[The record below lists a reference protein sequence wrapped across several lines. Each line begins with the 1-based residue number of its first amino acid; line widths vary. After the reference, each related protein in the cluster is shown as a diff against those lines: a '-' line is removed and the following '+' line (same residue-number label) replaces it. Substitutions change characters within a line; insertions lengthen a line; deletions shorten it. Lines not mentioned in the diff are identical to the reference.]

1 MSVIIWYN
9 KTKRGDFMTT
19 SFLILSISSVVLL
32 NGIFNSVCKKHF
44 KTNDDIY
51 KFNIFVYAVCILIFG
66 ILTLNGSFSLY
77 TVLLGVLFGVV
88 TALSNLYKMLALS
101 KGPMHI
107 TLLITTSSMI
117 IPTLSGVFFGEKFS
131 LFKILFVLILIYF
144 IYLSIGKSKEGK
156 INKSWGI
163 YCLLAFILIG
173 SIGIIQK
180 IHQTSSHKSEI
191 SGFLFVSFFISLI
204 ISGLRVKDK
213 KNFKDKK
220 NLIPLA
226 MICGVCT
233 FTMNFLNL
241 KLSGLLPSQLFFPLV
256 NGSAIVLSSV
266 MSAVLFKERLSKRQT
281 VGLIGGILSLIG
293 ICIVP

>member
-1 MSVIIWYN
+1 
-9 KTKRGDFMTT
+9 MTT
-19 SFLILSISSVVLL
+19 AFLILSISSVVLQ
-32 NGIFNSVCKKHF
+32 NGIFNSVCKKHL

-66 ILTLNGSFSLY
+66 ILTLNGSLSLY

-131 LFKILFVLILIYF
+131 LFKILLVLILIYF

-213 KNFKDKK
+213 KNFKDQK

-226 MICGVCT
+226 MICGGCT
-233 FTMNFLNL
+233 FGMNYINL
-241 KLSGLLPSQLFFPLV
+241 KLSGLLPSQLFFPLI
-256 NGSAIVLSSV
+256 NGSAIILSSL
-266 MSAVLFKERLSKRQT
+266 MSMIVFKERLSKKQT
-281 VGLIGGILSLIG
+281 VGLVGGIICLIA
-293 ICIVP
+293 ICLVP

>member
-1 MSVIIWYN
+1 
-9 KTKRGDFMTT
+9 MTT
-19 SFLILSISSVVLL
+19 AFLILSISSVVLQ
-32 NGIFNSVCKKHF
+32 NGIFNSVCKKHL
-44 KTNDDIY
+44 KTKDDIY

-66 ILTLNGSFSLY
+66 ILTLNGSLSLY

-131 LFKILFVLILIYF
+131 LFKLLLVLILIYF

-163 YCLLAFILIG
+163 YCLLTFILMG

-204 ISGLRVKDK
+204 ISGLRVKDR
-213 KNFKDKK
+213 KNYKDKK

-241 KLSGLLPSQLFFPLV
+241 KLSGLLPSQLFFPLI

>member
-1 MSVIIWYN
+1 MGNY
-9 KTKRGDFMTT
+9 MTT
-19 SFLILSISSVVLL
+19 ALLILSISSVVLQ
-32 NGIFNSVCKKHF
+32 NGIFNSLCKKHL
-44 KTNDDIY
+44 KTNDDLY

-66 ILTLNGSFSLY
+66 ILTLNGSLSLY

-131 LFKILFVLILIYF
+131 LFKILLVLILIYF

-156 INKSWGI
+156 INRSWGI

-173 SIGIIQK
+173 SIGLIQK

-191 SGFLFVSFFISLI
+191 SGFLCVSFFISLI

-226 MICGVCT
+226 MICGGCT
-233 FTMNFLNL
+233 FGMNYINL

-256 NGSAIVLSSV
+256 NGSAIILSSL
-266 MSAVLFKERLSKRQT
+266 MSMIVFKERLSKKQT
-281 VGLIGGILSLIG
+281 VGLVGGIICLIA
-293 ICIVP
+293 ICLVP

>member
-1 MSVIIWYN
+1 
-9 KTKRGDFMTT
+9 MTT
-19 SFLILSISSVVLL
+19 ALLILSISSVVLQ
-32 NGIFNSVCKKHF
+32 NGIFNSVCKKHL

-66 ILTLNGSFSLY
+66 ILTLNGSLSLY

-131 LFKILFVLILIYF
+131 LFKILLVLILIYF
-144 IYLSIGKSKEGK
+144 IYLSIGKSKESK

-163 YCLLAFILIG
+163 YCLLAFILVG

-213 KNFKDKK
+213 KNFKDQK

-226 MICGVCT
+226 MICGGCT
-233 FTMNFLNL
+233 FGMNYINL
-241 KLSGLLPSQLFFPLV
+241 KLSGLLPSQLFFPLI
-256 NGSAIVLSSV
+256 NGSAIILSSL
-266 MSAVLFKERLSKRQT
+266 MSMIVFKERLSKKQT
-281 VGLIGGILSLIG
+281 VGLVGGIICLIA
-293 ICIVP
+293 ICLVP

>member
-1 MSVIIWYN
+1 MGNY
-9 KTKRGDFMTT
+9 MTT
-19 SFLILSISSVVLL
+19 ALLILSISSVVLQ
-32 NGIFNSVCKKHF
+32 NGIFNSLCKKHL

-66 ILTLNGSFSLY
+66 ILTLNGSLSLY

-131 LFKILFVLILIYF
+131 LFKILLVLILIYF

-156 INKSWGI
+156 INRSWGI

-173 SIGIIQK
+173 SIGLIQK

-191 SGFLFVSFFISLI
+191 SGFLCVSFFISLI

-226 MICGVCT
+226 MICGGCT
-233 FTMNFLNL
+233 FGMNYINL

-256 NGSAIVLSSV
+256 NGSAIILSSL
-266 MSAVLFKERLSKRQT
+266 MSMIVFKERLSKKQT
-281 VGLIGGILSLIG
+281 VGLVGGIICLIA
-293 ICIVP
+293 ICLVP

>member
-1 MSVIIWYN
+1 
-9 KTKRGDFMTT
+9 MTT
-19 SFLILSISSVVLL
+19 AFLILSISSIVLQ
-32 NGIFNSVCKKHF
+32 NGIFNSVCKKHL

-66 ILTLNGSFSLY
+66 ILTLNGSLSLY

-131 LFKILFVLILIYF
+131 LFKLLLVLILIYF

-163 YCLLAFILIG
+163 CCLLTFILMG

-213 KNFKDKK
+213 KNFKDMK

-226 MICGVCT
+226 MICGGCT
-233 FTMNFLNL
+233 FGMNYINL
-241 KLSGLLPSQLFFPLV
+241 KLSGLLPSQLFFPLI
-256 NGSAIVLSSV
+256 NGSAIILSSL
-266 MSAVLFKERLSKRQT
+266 MSMIVFKERLSKKQT
-281 VGLIGGILSLIG
+281 VGLVGGIICLIA
-293 ICIVP
+293 ICLVP

>member
-1 MSVIIWYN
+1 
-9 KTKRGDFMTT
+9 MTT
-19 SFLILSISSVVLL
+19 AFLILSICSVVLQ
-32 NGIFNSVCKKHF
+32 NGIFNSVCKKHL

-66 ILTLNGSFSLY
+66 ILTLNGSLSLY

-131 LFKILFVLILIYF
+131 LFKILLVLILIYF

-163 YCLLAFILIG
+163 YCLLAFILMG

-213 KNFKDKK
+213 KNFKVARGRD
-220 NLIPLA
+220 
-226 MICGVCT
+226 
-233 FTMNFLNL
+233 FEE
-241 KLSGLLPSQLFFPLV
+241 QH
-256 NGSAIVLSSV
+256 
-266 MSAVLFKERLSKRQT
+266 
-281 VGLIGGILSLIG
+281 
-293 ICIVP
+293 

>member
-9 KTKRGDFMTT
+9 KAKRGDFMTT
-19 SFLILSISSVVLL
+19 AFLILSISSMVLQ
-32 NGIFNSVCKKHF
+32 NGIFNSVCKKHL

-66 ILTLNGSFSLY
+66 ILTLNGSLSLY

-131 LFKILFVLILIYF
+131 LFKLLLVLILIYF

-163 YCLLAFILIG
+163 CCLLAFILMG

>member
-1 MSVIIWYN
+1 M
-9 KTKRGDFMTT
+9 
-19 SFLILSISSVVLL
+19 
-32 NGIFNSVCKKHF
+32 
-44 KTNDDIY
+44 
-51 KFNIFVYAVCILIFG
+51 
-66 ILTLNGSFSLY
+66 
-77 TVLLGVLFGVV
+77 LFGVV

-131 LFKILFVLILIYF
+131 LFKILLVLILIYF

-163 YCLLAFILIG
+163 YCLLTFILMG

>member
-1 MSVIIWYN
+1 
-9 KTKRGDFMTT
+9 MTT
-19 SFLILSISSVVLL
+19 AFLILSISSVVLQ
-32 NGIFNSVCKKHF
+32 NGIFNSVCKKHL

-51 KFNIFVYAVCILIFG
+51 KFNIFVYAVCLLIFG
-66 ILTLNGSFSLY
+66 ILTLNESISLY

-131 LFKILFVLILIYF
+131 LFKILLVLILIYF

-163 YCLLAFILIG
+163 YCLLAFILMG

-220 NLIPLA
+220 ILIPLA

>member
-1 MSVIIWYN
+1 
-9 KTKRGDFMTT
+9 MTT
-19 SFLILSISSVVLL
+19 AFLILSISSVVLQ
-32 NGIFNSVCKKHF
+32 NGIFNSVCKKHL

-51 KFNIFVYAVCILIFG
+51 QFNIFVYAVCILIFG
-66 ILTLNGSFSLY
+66 ILTLNGSLSLY

-131 LFKILFVLILIYF
+131 LFKLLLVLILIYF

-173 SIGIIQK
+173 SIGVIQK

-226 MICGVCT
+226 MICGGCT
-233 FTMNFLNL
+233 FSMNYINL

-256 NGSAIVLSSV
+256 NGSAIILSSL
-266 MSAVLFKERLSKRQT
+266 MSVIVFKERLSKKQT
-281 VGLIGGILSLIG
+281 VGLVGGIICLIA
-293 ICIVP
+293 ICLVP

>member
-1 MSVIIWYN
+1 
-9 KTKRGDFMTT
+9 MTT
-19 SFLILSISSVVLL
+19 AFLILSISSAVLQ
-32 NGIFNSVCKKHF
+32 NGIFNSVCKKHL

-66 ILTLNGSFSLY
+66 ILTLNGSLSLY

-131 LFKILFVLILIYF
+131 LLKLLFVFVLIYF
-144 IYLSIGKSKEGK
+144 IYLSIGKTKEGK
-156 INKSWGI
+156 TNKLWGI
-163 YCLLAFILIG
+163 YCLLAFVFIG
-173 SIGIIQK
+173 AIGVIQK
-180 IHQTSSHKSEI
+180 VHQTSVYKDEI
-191 SGFLFVSFFISLI
+191 SGFLFVSFFVSLI
-204 ISGLRVKDK
+204 ISFLRVKEKRSFEFK
-213 KNFKDKK
+213 KR
-220 NLIPLA
+220 LIPLA
-226 MICGVCT
+226 IISGVCI

-256 NGSAIVLSSV
+256 NGSSIVLSSL
-266 MSAVLFKERLSKRQT
+266 MSMIVFKERLSKKQT
-281 VGLIGGILSLIG
+281 VGLVGGIICLIA
-293 ICIVP
+293 ICLVP

>member
-1 MSVIIWYN
+1 
-9 KTKRGDFMTT
+9 MTT
-19 SFLILSISSVVLL
+19 ALLILSISSVVLQ
-32 NGIFNSVCKKHF
+32 NGIFNSVCKKRL

-66 ILTLNGSFSLY
+66 ILTLNGSLSLY

-131 LFKILFVLILIYF
+131 LFKILLVLILIYF
-144 IYLSIGKSKEGK
+144 IYLSIGKSKESK

-163 YCLLAFILIG
+163 YCLLAFILVG

-213 KNFKDKK
+213 KNFKDQK

-226 MICGVCT
+226 MICGGCT
-233 FTMNFLNL
+233 FGMNYINL
-241 KLSGLLPSQLFFPLV
+241 KLSGLLPSQLFFPLI
-256 NGSAIVLSSV
+256 NGSAIILSSL
-266 MSAVLFKERLSKRQT
+266 MSMIVFKERLSKKQT
-281 VGLIGGILSLIG
+281 VGLVGGIICLIA
-293 ICIVP
+293 ICLVP

>member
-1 MSVIIWYN
+1 
-9 KTKRGDFMTT
+9 MTT
-19 SFLILSISSVVLL
+19 AFLILSISSMVLQ
-32 NGIFNSVCKKHF
+32 NGIFNSVCKKHL

-66 ILTLNGSFSLY
+66 ILTLNGSLSLY

-131 LFKILFVLILIYF
+131 LFKILLVLILIYF

-163 YCLLAFILIG
+163 YCLLAFILMG

-226 MICGVCT
+226 MICGGCT
-233 FTMNFLNL
+233 FGMNYINL
-241 KLSGLLPSQLFFPLV
+241 KLSGLLPSQLFFPLI
-256 NGSAIVLSSV
+256 NGSAIILSSL
-266 MSAVLFKERLSKRQT
+266 MSMIVFKERLSKKQT
-281 VGLIGGILSLIG
+281 VGLVGGIICLIA
-293 ICIVP
+293 ICLVP